1 MAGVQQ
7 YWVGDSHTHT
17 HISLLSSVMQA
28 GQTALMHAARAGA
41 SDAVAALAS
50 GGAKLEATDRQGNTA
65 LLLAASR
72 GHTTTIA
79 TLLRAGANV
88 HVVNKVDIAS
98 LACPCVLS
106 RRITCPL
113 TIAVS
118 SP

>member
-1 MAGVQQ
+1 
-7 YWVGDSHTHT
+7 
-17 HISLLSSVMQA
+17 
-28 GQTALMHAARAGA
+28 MHAARAGA

-88 HVVNKVDIAS
+88 HVVNKVDIAG

-106 RRITCPL
+106 LSQDYLPL
-113 TIAVS
+113 TIAAS
-118 SP
+118 SPNSAVKPQLWWLR